1 VTTFAAHQIGVL
13 ASSGWA
19 VCPSVAHA
27 VENAGL
33 PQVTAT
39 YLQETF
45 TADHWRSAQDAVD
58 ALPRHFGAARFADEV
73 TYGLLLVPDPA
84 RLDTRA
90 AVDPTTRLDQL
101 GTASAD
107 VVDPRL
113 PEGRLGVRPGPAW
126 TLIATVT
133 GAYGPALGSHND
145 ITGTPPDRFTVSGL
159 DTRQLM
165 IRQLWGAR
173 VLHRASAKSRG
184 AVCLRD
190 DRPVMV

>member
-1 VTTFAAHQIGVL
+1 M
-13 ASSGWA
+13 
-19 VCPSVAHA
+19 
-27 VENAGL
+27 
-33 PQVTAT
+33 
-39 YLQETF
+39 
-45 TADHWRSAQDAVD
+45 
-58 ALPRHFGAARFADEV
+58 
-73 TYGLLLVPDPA
+73 LLVPDPA

-145 ITGTPPDRFTVSGL
+145 ITGTHPTGSPS
-159 DTRQLM
+159 
-165 IRQLWGAR
+165 A
-173 VLHRASAKSRG
+173 ASTPG
-184 AVCLRD
+184 N
-190 DRPVMV
+190 